1 MGGFLPNFIS
11 VTCKRTIRKRT
22 LLLNGSYN
30 PNKSQVS
37 HHLECLNQLLDEYI
51 KDAINHFKQFVENCA
66 AS

>member
-37 HHLECLNQLLDEYI
+37 HHLECLNQLLDGYI